1 VVLSVSGENPLFGS
15 EIKYRMVVTNK
26 SGSPAYNITI
36 KDVLPAGTSF
46 REAFF
51 RTASDPEVSGGAV
64 TFVLDPSY
72 VLEAG
77 KQLVLEFT
85 LTLDAIKGDYLENSV
100 AVNWNDSVYNAGQ
113 NPKTAESD
121 IVKFPLRE
129 PVVFPNPFSK
139 AKAKNGVLKVAN
151 MVPQSVFVVY
161 TITGEHVR
169 SIKAEGTSVIWDMK
183 NGNGANVSPGIYIYT
198 VRNNY
203 SKQLIKGKIFIQN

>member
-1 VVLSVSGENPLFGS
+1 MLSVTGENPLFGS
-15 EIKYRMVVTNK
+15 EIKYKMVITNK

-36 KDVLPAGTSF
+36 NDVLQPGTSF
-46 REAFF
+46 REAYF
-51 RTASDPEVSGGAV
+51 RTASDPAVSGGAV

-77 KQLVLEFT
+77 KQLVLEFS
-85 LTLDAIKGDYLENSV
+85 LTLDEIKADYIDNSV

-113 NPKTAESD
+113 NPKTAVSNT
-121 IVKFPLRE
+121 IKFPLRE

-139 AKAKNGVLKVAN
+139 ATAKNGVLKVAN

-169 SIKAEGTSVIWDMK
+169 SIKAEGTFVTWDLK